1 MTLDISHLTHTYGKK
16 VALSDFNWRFENG
29 FYGVLG
35 PNGAGKTTLMK
46 LISDSIRR
54 QAGSILFD
62 GTDIAILG
70 RLFRGKLGY
79 MPQEQGLYLEMSAF
93 AFLSYIAGLK
103 GIDRRQIRQAV
114 DRALSAVDLQDHAGG
129 KLAAF
134 SGGMRQRIMLAQALL
149 GNPGVLLLDEPTA
162 GLDPYERVRVRRH
175 IQSVSKQCIVIWS
188 THIVSDLEADA
199 DYVLLLNHGK
209 RVEGGELAD
218 VLERNGVKSLE
229 DAYLNLIVRNTQ
241 DGRS

>member
-1 MTLDISHLTHTYGKK
+1 MTLEISHLTHTYGKK
-16 VALSDFNWRFENG
+16 AALSDFNWRFENG
-29 FYGVLG
+29 FYGILG

-54 QAGSILFD
+54 QTGRILCD
-62 GTDIAILG
+62 GIDIAELG
-70 RLFRGKLGY
+70 RTFREKLGY

-93 AFLSYIAGLK
+93 SFLSYIAALK
-103 GIDRRQIRQAV
+103 RIDRRQIQQEV
-114 DRALSAVDLQDHAGG
+114 DRALGAVDLHDHAGI

-175 IQSVSKQCIVIWS
+175 IQSVSKHCIVIWS

-199 DYVLLLNHGK
+199 DYVLLLDNGK
-209 RVEGGELAD
+209 RVEGGKLAA
-218 VLERNGVKSLE
+218 VLERNGVSSLE
-229 DAYLNLIVRNTQ
+229 EAYLNLIVRNTQ
-241 DGRS
+241 DE